1 MEATPGQSN
10 TLDVNWIPVTI
21 TDKGASNGARVT
33 GYKVYINGFPCTEV
47 TSPTADCVTA
57 VSWMVERA
65 SKKSHSDVLRVIV
78 RTQSC
83 EGESADSNEVV
94 MPLGMFNFKANQV
107 IKPKETEEVSQN
119 NDMLLERSF
128 GNHGGHEGS
137 DNLVNGELVS
147 EPPRERA
154 DSVRRFSMGENGQPQ
169 VVLVEDIAKHTMDD
183 SGPLAQPRTK
193 GEPVVWKYEAGD
205 ESETAESITKSD
217 GRSGSEDEDDEE
229 VEICIPDDSED
240 KEQAAKTETVVNVED
255 QGYQRLEEVPLC
267 FFNVFVGDGKLGL
280 YFTSFFFFFF
290 LCTWFIQ
297 LLTLE
302 NGVLFPQT
310 NWWLKGKSL
319 GEFKS
324 SFFIFSPVHFS
335 FHLLKFTHT

>member
-107 IKPKETEEVSQN
+107 ITPKETEQN

-128 GNHGGHEGS
+128 GSHGGHEGS
-137 DNLVNGELVS
+137 DNLANGELVS

-169 VVLVEDIAKHTMDD
+169 VFLVEDIAKNTKDD
-183 SGPLAQPRTK
+183 SGLLAQPRTK

-229 VEICIPDDSED
+229 VEICIPDDSDD
-240 KEQAAKTETVVNVED
+240 KEQAAKTETVVNVEE
-255 QGYQRLEEVPLC
+255 QGYKRLEEVPLC

-280 YFTSFFFFFF
+280 YFTSFFLFFFIYVVYSTPHVRKWG
-290 LCTWFIQ
+290 L
-297 LLTLE
+297 
-302 NGVLFPQT
+302 V
-310 NWWLKGKSL
+310 
-319 GEFKS
+319 S
-324 SFFIFSPVHFS
+324 SD
-335 FHLLKFTHT
+335 